1 MWTETHESEM
11 TENLDIIE
19 GKNEVIVVLEQ
30 KMLDLKKELKVK
42 EKKHKLDLI
51 M

>member
-1 MWTETHESEM
+1 M